1 MEKRHSE
8 KGEKPNEENEYLK
21 KRHRIALL
29 PDIFIHSLFLFLSI
43 SFSADFATA
52 SGGFSVG
59 PNTPYAADLFSLF
72 VHFPISLS
80 QPLIAFSAELVFHF
94 RHFIFGDNNCY

>member
-29 PDIFIHSLFLFLSI
+29 PDIFIHSL
-43 SFSADFATA
+43 
-52 SGGFSVG
+52 
-59 PNTPYAADLFSLF
+59 
-72 VHFPISLS
+72 SLS
-80 QPLIAFSAELVFHF
+80 LNLFQRRL
-94 RHFIFGDNNCY
+94 RNG